1 VRTSSEKGRG
11 SSEEEISKSVK
22 IGSGGKEGKF
32 ETKFDHAIIF
42 GIRQKNQFNKKLI

>member
-22 IGSGGKEGKF
+22 IGSGG
-32 ETKFDHAIIF
+32 
-42 GIRQKNQFNKKLI
+42 RQI